1 MKVSVRVIDKNTLV
15 LENDAKKGDIIDLLE
30 IEKIDRTTIEDAIKS
45 GRDQLYLEKLN
56 EYKKSL
62 DIENKAFL
70 AEEERKHQLVVLE
83 LKNELKSQNDKNKAD
98 LEIKLTELSKIH
110 QDELN
115 KLSLDKDK
123 EYGEVLEKVRRE
135 LEVLKSNEKANL
147 EIKLNEVKNEYINQI
162 EDLKHKLDIL
172 SRENDSNLKN
182 KELELD
188 NKYKDIISKKNEDI
202 LNQKNK
208 YEFDI
213 EKIKSENELNHI
225 KSINELKEHYQI
237 ELRKK
242 DDEINQLQ
250 RQKASLNVK
259 QTGEDLEAWCN
270 NTVIEALQNGFE
282 CCTWNKDN
290 EVIKDEGESN
300 GSKADYIFRVYATL
314 EHNPNEEIT
323 SVCMDMKDENP
334 DSVNKKTN
342 ESYYKKLDSNRR
354 KKTCKYAVL
363 VSNLEMDKPNAL
375 PMWRVREYDDMYVV
389 RPAYLMTFL
398 NIITSLSKRYQ
409 ELVLNKVKEELEF
422 KDKTLIL
429 EDFDKIKESYLDK
442 QLQLLERDIEDI
454 NKNNQVIKNA
464 SEKIS
469 QSIDHIITAYINRIN
484 DKIETFSI
492 RLNRDLKKIDKL
504 D

>member
-1 MKVSVRVIDKNTLV
+1 
-15 LENDAKKGDIIDLLE
+15 
-30 IEKIDRTTIEDAIKS
+30 
-45 GRDQLYLEKLN
+45 
-56 EYKKSL
+56 
-62 DIENKAFL
+62 
-70 AEEERKHQLVVLE
+70 
-83 LKNELKSQNDKNKAD
+83 
-98 LEIKLTELSKIH
+98 
-110 QDELN
+110 
-115 KLSLDKDK
+115 
-123 EYGEVLEKVRRE
+123 
-135 LEVLKSNEKANL
+135 
-147 EIKLNEVKNEYINQI
+147 
-162 EDLKHKLDIL
+162 
-172 SRENDSNLKN
+172 
-182 KELELD
+182 
-188 NKYKDIISKKNEDI
+188 
-202 LNQKNK
+202 
-208 YEFDI
+208 
-213 EKIKSENELNHI
+213 
-225 KSINELKEHYQI
+225 
-237 ELRKK
+237 
-242 DDEINQLQ
+242 
-250 RQKASLNVK
+250 
-259 QTGEDLEAWCN
+259 
-270 NTVIEALQNGFE
+270 
-282 CCTWNKDN
+282 
-290 EVIKDEGESN
+290 
-300 GSKADYIFRVYATL
+300 
-314 EHNPNEEIT
+314 
-323 SVCMDMKDENP
+323 MDMKDENP